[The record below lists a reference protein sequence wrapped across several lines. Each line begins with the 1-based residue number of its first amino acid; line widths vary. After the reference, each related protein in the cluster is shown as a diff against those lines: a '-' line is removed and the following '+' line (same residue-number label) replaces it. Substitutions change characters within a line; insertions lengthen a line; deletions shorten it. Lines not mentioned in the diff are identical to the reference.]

1 MTDKK
6 RILIVDDDPEIN
18 SLLKELLQDDYQ
30 CLQAF
35 SGIDAL
41 TYWSERAKR
50 PIDLIILDLMLP
62 DTSGEEL
69 LRIFRG
75 SSNVAVIVLTAK
87 GDTHTLVD
95 VLDLGA
101 NDYIAKPFQTAE
113 LTARIRT
120 QLRRLLNDEQV
131 ASEVLV
137 SGDLQIDTQT
147 HELQIDGEKLYLPL
161 KEFDLLTYLVREQ
174 NKVVT
179 KEELYTAVW
188 GTMYLTDDNTINVH
202 ISRLRNKLREYLTND
217 PIETIWGVGF
227 RFRPVSAH
235 KKSQFRKA

>member
-1 MTDKK
+1 MAETK

-18 SLLKELLQDDYQ
+18 SLLKELLQADYT
-30 CLQAF
+30 CVQAY

-41 TYWSERAKR
+41 KHWSERARR
-50 PIDLIILDLMLP
+50 PIDLILLDLMLP

-69 LRIFRG
+69 LKIFRAA
-75 SSNVAVIVLTAK
+75 SNVPIIVLTAK

-101 NDYIAKPFQTAE
+101 NDYIAKPFKTAE
-113 LTARIRT
+113 LQARIRT
-120 QLRRLLNDEQV
+120 QLRRLLNEDQV

-137 SGDLQIDTQT
+137 SGDLEIDSAT
-147 HELQIDGEKLYLPL
+147 HELLIAGSKVYLPL
-161 KEFDLLTYLVREQ
+161 KEFDLLYYLMQEQ

-179 KEELYTAVW
+179 KEELYNAVW

-202 ISRLRNKLREYLTND
+202 ISRLRNKLREFLPED

-227 RFRPVSAH
+227 RFRAVQANKMR
-235 KKSQFRKA
+235 KKP